1 MSLCGYSIRSEF
13 LVPLT
18 VDLALEVEA
27 VWLDQACLVEI
38 SHLAPATDKVSA
50 NKFISTI
57 FIVTEYL

>member
-1 MSLCGYSIRSEF
+1 
-13 LVPLT
+13 VPLT
-18 VDLALEVEA
+18 VDSALEVEA
-27 VWLDQACLVEI
+27 VWLDQACSAEI

>member
-1 MSLCGYSIRSEF
+1 
-13 LVPLT
+13 VPLT

-27 VWLDQACLVEI
+27 VWLDQACSAEI